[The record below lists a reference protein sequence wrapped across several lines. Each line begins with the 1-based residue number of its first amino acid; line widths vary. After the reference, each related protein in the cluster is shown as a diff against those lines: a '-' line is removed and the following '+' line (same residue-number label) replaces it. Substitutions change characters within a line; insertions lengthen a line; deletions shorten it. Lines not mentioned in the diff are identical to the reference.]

1 MNQTDDHLL
10 KKREYRLALQ
20 HLPALFPSRIVYHS
34 MTVLHIRREIDE
46 TYISGI
52 FPSPLPCLE
61 GVLLLRLTQV
71 AMIK

>member
-34 MTVLHIRREIDE
+34 RAILDI
-46 TYISGI
+46 
-52 FPSPLPCLE
+52 LPE
-61 GVLLLRLTQV
+61 ADQSFW
-71 AMIK
+71 